1 MSGVGMSRQPGP
13 TSPDRYRETWQ
24 DYLRH
29 VANLFF
35 VLSFVNFEHGNVMVA
50 SACTLTGELLLAPSA
65 IKHRSWSTVATGALF
80 IGLALSALGRGFLGG
95 WQRERHFTF

>member
-1 MSGVGMSRQPGP
+1 MSKQPGH

-35 VLSFVNFEHGNVMVA
+35 VLSFVNFENGRVMTA
-50 SACTLTGELLLAPSA
+50 SACTLAGELLLAPSA
-65 IKHRSWSTVATGALF
+65 LKHRSWSTVATGALF
-80 IGLALSALGRGFLGG
+80 IGLALSAIGRGLLSS
-95 WQRERHFTF
+95 

>member
-1 MSGVGMSRQPGP
+1 MSPPHQSTLTSGGETSTQPGRI
-13 TSPDRYRETWQ
+13 SRKYQETWQ

-65 IKHRSWSTVATGALF
+65 LKHRSWSTVATGALF
-80 IGLALSALGRGFLGG
+80 IGLALSALGRGLFGS
-95 WQRERHFTF
+95 

>member
-1 MSGVGMSRQPGP
+1 MSKQPGR

-35 VLSFVNFEHGNVMVA
+35 VLSFVNFENGRVMTA
-50 SACTLTGELLLAPSA
+50 SACTLAGELLLAPSA
-65 IKHRSWSTVATGALF
+65 LKHRSWSTVATGALF
-80 IGLALSALGRGFLGG
+80 IGLALSAIGRGLLSS
-95 WQRERHFTF
+95 

>member
-1 MSGVGMSRQPGP
+1 MSPQHPSMKTSGAETLNPPGR
-13 TSPDRYRETWQ
+13 TSHKYQETWQ

-35 VLSFVNFEHGNVMVA
+35 VLSFVNFEHGNVMIA

-65 IKHRSWSTVATGALF
+65 LKHRSWSTVATGALF
-80 IGLALSALGRGFLGG
+80 IGLALSALGRGLLGS
-95 WQRERHFTF
+95 